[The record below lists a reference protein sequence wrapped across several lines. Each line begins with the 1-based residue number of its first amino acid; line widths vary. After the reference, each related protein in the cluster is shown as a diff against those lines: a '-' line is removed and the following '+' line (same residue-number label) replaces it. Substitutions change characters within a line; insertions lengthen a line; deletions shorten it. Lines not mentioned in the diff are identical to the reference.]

1 MYGCQKYI
9 LSLEKNILLNS
20 NFILEKASLEKDFS
34 LY

>member
-1 MYGCQKYI
+1 MGEKI
-9 LSLEKNILLNS
+9 HIELEKNILLNS